1 MIEKFAEL
9 FHVGQYTPVQ
19 QPQQVQLISVE
30 PSTVAQPI
38 FEAQAPLSHVL
49 YSEPKPAEIYSSRKY
64 ILTIY
69 FQFFLAFIKKKPTM
83 VLVWLKS

>member
-1 MIEKFAEL
+1 MIEKLAEI

-38 FEAQAPLSHVL
+38 YEAQAPLSHVI
-49 YSEPKPAEIYSSRKY
+49 YEQKPAEIYSARKY
-64 ILTIY
+64 IMTI
-69 FQFFLAFIKKKPTM
+69 FFINFFLAFIEKKPT
-83 VLVWLKS
+83 VYGF